1 MVIAFS
7 TLEVGCKSDRGPRWM
22 VAAVVEE
29 EVTATGWPHEG
40 DIDADLRL
48 LKTCGDSFS
57 SQLLAKT
64 AALIESAI
72 GRLM

>member
-1 MVIAFS
+1 
-7 TLEVGCKSDRGPRWM
+7 M